1 VNRLYVLNGCRFNG
15 FWTVG
20 TIAAVVTC
28 SVQPAH
34 ADTISITNIQ
44 VNSVNGGVAIVLET
58 PEGQSLQS
66 FTTRYGSTSVVDVIN
81 TQLRLPEGATS
92 FRQENP
98 VAGIESITVNALD
111 ANSVRVTVV
120 GAIDAPEV
128 QIAPQAEGLVLSIVP
143 PADQPVGQAEG
154 QAEGQAAPDTELT
167 PEPDRQVAPPVDS
180 DQPQLGDG
188 SPDAPSEADTEGTD
202 APEGTGAPS
211 GGIRIVVT
219 AEEEVEDG
227 YQVDAA
233 STATRTE
240 TPLNEIPQSI
250 QVIPRQ
256 VLEDQRVIRLQD
268 ATRNVSGVQSGDSFG
283 GSRDEFIIRGFRQFN
298 TFRDGF
304 RDSRNLFRDT
314 ANIERIEV
322 LKGPASV
329 LFGTLEP
336 GGVINI
342 ITEQPLTEPFYSF
355 ELQAGSFG
363 FIRPEIDLSGP
374 VSPEL
379 DVFYRLNLA
388 YEHSDGFRDFDQ
400 DIDRIF
406 VAPVLAIEFSDRT
419 RLNLEFDYLRDER
432 PFDRGVVAIGDGVAD
447 IPVERILGE
456 PDDFRRTEAWS
467 AGYRFEHDFNEDWT
481 VRNAFRFQRADTFD
495 NRIDPDTLNEE
506 TGELTRFY
514 SSNDDLREVYELQTN
529 LVGNF
534 NTGSIAHTLLLGVDW
549 SRQVDDGFN
558 QSPEDFV
565 AAPINIFDPVYGRVE
580 DRDITEVR
588 FRDSQRRTESWGI
601 YVQDQIDILDNLHFL
616 IGGRFDFV
624 EQLNINRLSGGERSS
639 QSDEAFSPR
648 VGLVYRPI
656 EPLSLYASYSRSF
669 SPNSGERVDGSLLE
683 PERGTQYEVGIR
695 GEVLDGRLSANLAA
709 FYLTKSN
716 VATIDP
722 VNPDFSIAV
731 GEQRS
736 QGVEL
741 DVIGTILP
749 GWNLIA
755 SYAYINAE
763 VTEDNFIEEGVR
775 LPNVPYHSASLWTT
789 YEIQQGDLQG
799 LGFGLGLFFVGD
811 RAGDLDNSYELP
823 SFLRTDAA
831 LYYRRDNWRAAVNV
845 QNLFDVSYYTGVE
858 FGRTSIAVGAPLTVI
873 GSVSVEF

>member
-1 VNRLYVLNGCRFNG
+1 VCGVMARQWQRWRWVNGVVFLL
-15 FWTVG
+15 
-20 TIAAVVTC
+20 IA
-28 SVQPAH
+28 QPAWAQDFEH
-34 ADTISITNIQ
+34 ESSEPVSAIPALSELKQPATTVEEWVSQFPARQVQITGVQINITEVGIEVILESTGDLNAPLTSIVGNALIVEIPDAVLALPDRDEFQ
-44 VNSVNGGVAIVLET
+44 QANPIAGIALVSVTSLPNNRVRVAIT
-58 PEGQSLQS
+58 G
-66 FTTRYGSTSVVDVIN
+66 VD
-81 TQLRLPEGATS
+81 
-92 FRQENP
+92 
-98 VAGIESITVNALD
+98 
-111 ANSVRVTVV
+111 
-120 GAIDAPEV
+120 
-128 QIAPQAEGLVLSIVP
+128 
-143 PADQPVGQAEG
+143 
-154 QAEGQAAPDTELT
+154 
-167 PEPDRQVAPPVDS
+167 APPVAVVS
-180 DQPQLGDG
+180 PSPQGLALTITPGIETTATDEDAIQVVVTGEQDG
-188 SPDAPSEADTEGTD
+188 YAPSNAT
-202 APEGTGAPS
+202 
-211 GGIRIVVT
+211 
-219 AEEEVEDG
+219 
-227 YQVDAA
+227 
-233 STATRTE
+233 TATRTE

-388 YEHSDGFRDFDQ
+388 YERSDGFRDFDQ

-456 PDDFRRTEAWS
+456 PDDLRRTEAWS
-467 AGYRFEHDFNEDWT
+467 AGYRFEHDFND
-481 VRNAFRFQRADTFD
+481 
-495 NRIDPDTLNEE
+495 E

-534 NTGSIAHTLLLGVDW
+534 NTGSIAHTLLFGVDW

-749 GWNLIA
+749 GWDLIA

>member
-1 VNRLYVLNGCRFNG
+1 MVKQLRRWG
-15 FWTVG
+15 WVG
-20 TIAAVVTC
+20 GIVSLVIVQSAWAQEVGNEADEIVSAISTLDELE
-28 SVQPAH
+28 QPATTVE
-34 ADTISITNIQ
+34 AWMSQIQDSSIAQTAVQITG
-44 VNSVNGGVAIVLET
+44 VRVESVATGIEIRLET
-58 PEGQSLQS
+58 TGDLGIPA
-66 FTTRYGSTSVVDVIN
+66 TSIVGNAFIAEISNAV
-81 TQLRLPEGATS
+81 LALPEGEEFQQA
-92 FRQENP
+92 NP
-98 VAGIESITVNALD
+98 IAGIALVAVTNLPNNRVRVAITGVDAPPESVLNSSRPGLVFSITPGTEAVATDED
-111 ANSVRVTVV
+111 AIQVIVT
-120 GAIDAPEV
+120 GE
-128 QIAPQAEGLVLSIVP
+128 Q
-143 PADQPVGQAEG
+143 
-154 QAEGQAAPDTELT
+154 
-167 PEPDRQVAPPVDS
+167 
-180 DQPQLGDG
+180 
-188 SPDAPSEADTEGTD
+188 
-202 APEGTGAPS
+202 
-211 GGIRIVVT
+211 
-219 AEEEVEDG
+219 EDG
-227 YQVDAA
+227 YAPSNA
-233 STATRTE
+233 TTATRTD
-240 TPLNEIPQSI
+240 TPLREIPQSI
-250 QVIPRQ
+250 QVIPQQ

-342 ITEQPLTEPFYSF
+342 ITEQPLAEPFYSF

-406 VAPVLAIEFSDRT
+406 VAPVLAIELSDRT

-529 LVGNF
+529 IVGNF
-534 NTGSIAHTLLLGVDW
+534 NTGSVEHTLLFGVDW
-549 SRQVDDGFN
+549 SRQIDDGFN
-558 QSPEDFV
+558 QSPKDFV

-588 FRDSQRRTESWGI
+588 FRDSQRRTESWGLYI
-601 YVQDQIDILDNLHFL
+601 QDQIDILDNLHFL

-624 EQLNINRLSGGERSS
+624 DQLNINRLSGGDRSS

-669 SPNSGERVDGSLLE
+669 SPNSGEQVDGTLLE

-695 GEVLDGRLSANLAA
+695 GEVLDGRLTANLAA
-709 FYLTKSN
+709 FHLTKSN
-716 VATIDP
+716 VATTDP
-722 VNPDFSIAV
+722 ENPDFSIAV

-736 QGVEL
+736 QGIEL
-741 DVIGTILP
+741 DVIGRILP

-755 SYAYINAE
+755 SYAYIDAE
-763 VTEDNFIEEGVR
+763 VTEDNFIEEGVS

-845 QNLFDVSYYTGVE
+845 QNLFGVDYYTGVE